1 MKLMIIEPHASGHH
15 MALYARWLV
24 KVAVDRG
31 WQLHL
36 LTTKSAI
43 EHPAF
48 KCVLKEC
55 SNIEISFISEV
66 HRTIS
71 GNWIKLLIDQWKYYQ
86 SIKKGFH
93 NIKHTVNPDLI
104 YMINI
109 DHFDKILAILGSPF
123 GKYEFSGMMMN
134 IKFHRKIMSI
144 GATSRSDWLYK
155 KLLLNVLKIQKLKKL
170 TIIDEPF
177 YEYSEKYMQKHFNKI
192 SLIPDVGD
200 IYGSESQDEARN
212 NLRIQKDKFVI
223 LVYGVLT
230 KKKGIKQLLRSVIE
244 FNSSKLTVLLAGIQ
258 DEDIK
263 DLMQKPEAIQLKK
276 NGQLVESSGFHN
288 EVCEYRVFKAA
299 NAVWIGYIG
308 QSFGSSGVL
317 YQSCSIGL
325 PVLATSKGLVGWIVK
340 RYNIGFTFD
349 PEDKYDVSKNIGILY
364 SDSKSVK
371 IASDNAILLSK
382 KHTGLIFGKYICDAI
397 K

>member
-1 MKLMIIEPHASGHH
+1 
-15 MALYARWLV
+15 
-24 KVAVDRG
+24 
-31 WQLHL
+31 
-36 LTTKSAI
+36 
-43 EHPAF
+43 
-48 KCVLKEC
+48 
-55 SNIEISFISEV
+55 
-66 HRTIS
+66 
-71 GNWIKLLIDQWKYYQ
+71 
-86 SIKKGFH
+86 
-93 NIKHTVNPDLI
+93 
-104 YMINI
+104 MINI